1 MASLFLRIITPMVV
15 VIVHCSG
22 LTEGQSS
29 IEIQQHFE
37 FENVL
42 SDDQQ
47 DFWVWRS
54 EAYNQKTLRLED
66 INRAHTIELK
76 LCIEPFNPNQKVLLV
91 VSDILYSNDG
101 PSDIV
106 YLKINGLPIGN
117 FTTIEQWRSGYEW
130 NIFRNSK
137 VIGPSILVQKGNYM
151 LAIEVET
158 DKWGVELDRIQI
170 NAENHDPTKRMFC
183 GAALKKKTS

>member
-1 MASLFLRIITPMVV
+1 MASLFLRIITPLVV
-15 VIVHCSG
+15 VVVLCSG
-22 LTEGQSS
+22 LAEGQSS
-29 IEIQQHFE
+29 IETQQHFE
-37 FENVL
+37 LENVL

-47 DFWVWRS
+47 DYWVWRS
-54 EAYNQKTLRLED
+54 EAYNQKTLRLD
-66 INRAHTIELK
+66 RAHTIELR
-76 LCIEPFNPNQKVLLV
+76 LCIEPFNPNQKVLIV

-106 YLKINGLPIGN
+106 YLKINGQAIGN
-117 FTTIEQWRSGYEW
+117 FTTIEQWGSGYEW

-137 VIGPSILVQKGNYM
+137 VIGPSMSVEKGNFM

-183 GAALKKKTS
+183 GAALKKKTF

>member
-1 MASLFLRIITPMVV
+1 MASLFQRIITPLVV
-15 VIVHCSG
+15 VVVLCSG
-22 LTEGQSS
+22 LAEGQSS

-37 FENVL
+37 LENVL
-42 SDDQQ
+42 RDDQQ
-47 DFWVWRS
+47 EYWVWRS

-66 INRAHTIELK
+66 MNRAHTIELR
-76 LCIEPFNPNQKVLLV
+76 LCIEPFNPNQKVLIV

-106 YLKINGLPIGN
+106 YLKINGHTIGN
-117 FTTIEQWRSGYEW
+117 FTTVEQWRSGYEW
-130 NIFRNSK
+130 NVFRNSK
-137 VIGPSILVQKGNYM
+137 VIGPSMLVQKGHYL